1 MPRRSQR
8 RTKEPLPAAT
18 GSLTLN
24 QIVAFN
30 LRAARELEGW
40 TQERLAEKL
49 AERSGRRISQS
60 AISAL
65 ERSWEGGRKRE
76 FDVHEL
82 ALFAVTLN
90 YPILWFLLPPPN
102 DPRQLESLDCSV
114 LDLYVLVLGR
124 NDQMKPMLD
133 RLGEFGRHDPTPA
146 EEAVEKMSRKPSEER
161 QMSYEERRKELLMAV
176 LDERAK
182 ALDEAAEELG
192 SFFDH
197 LRQVG
202 IRGFIAEHT
211 HDGDYG
217 TPPENRVPP
226 GDSASSYSRPADAEE
241 RTLAPSPGASAG
253 GAIDTDR

>member
-1 MPRRSQR
+1 MPGRSQR
-8 RTKEPLPAAT
+8 RS

-30 LRAARELEGW
+30 LRAARESHGW
-40 TQERLAEKL
+40 TQQRLAEEL
-49 AERSGRRISQS
+49 AEKSGRRISQS

-82 ALFAVTLN
+82 ALFAVTLDF
-90 YPILWFLLPPPN
+90 PILWFLLPPPN
-102 DPRQLESLDCSV
+102 DGRQLEGMDYSV
-114 LDLYVLVLGR
+114 LDLYALVLGR

-133 RLGEFGRHDPTPA
+133 RMGEFGVFDPTPDQ
-146 EEAVEKMSRKPSEER
+146 EAVEKITRTPHER
-161 QMSYEERRKELLMAV
+161 RQRSYVERRKELLMAV

-182 ALDEAAEELG
+182 ALDDAAEELG

-211 HDGDYG
+211 YDADYS
-217 TPPENRVPP
+217 TPPVNRAPP
-226 GDSASSYSRPADAEE
+226 VEPAGYDDRPAEAEE
-241 RTLAPSPGASAG
+241 QTLASNPGAPLDAG
-253 GAIDTDR
+253 H